1 MTHAEAATARGEPP
15 EPGATGTLWARI
27 DRLLEGIEPEA
38 ASAHGVAPLLV
49 ERLRARGA
57 PVSPELQQE
66 ERAARIA
73 NAIAP
78 SVLQRARAAYGGR
91 MMVLKGPEVSA
102 LYPGR
107 ARMLVDLDLLVDDAP
122 AVREALL
129 GGGFESA
136 DRLKPV
142 SEAFYHVNPVEL
154 PGVPLPIELHK
165 SFRWPN
171 GLRPAPNEDLFA
183 AAVPSSVGVPGL
195 VAPSRAHHAVLL
207 AAHAWAE
214 RPLQRLRDLIDVAA
228 MAEGVDDAEL
238 ERVARGWGWERLW
251 RTTRAT
257 VAWLLGEGP
266 KPSAVRLWARH
277 LAPVREPRAVDRT
290 LGYWLSPFWAMRPP
304 TAFHVTAFQA
314 KKAVLGPRHPLHAD

>member
-1 MTHAEAATARGEPP
+1 
-15 EPGATGTLWARI
+15 
-27 DRLLEGIEPEA
+27 
-38 ASAHGVAPLLV
+38 
-49 ERLRARGA
+49 
-57 PVSPELQQE
+57 
-66 ERAARIA
+66 
-73 NAIAP
+73 
-78 SVLQRARAAYGGR
+78 
-91 MMVLKGPEVSA
+91 VLKGPEVSA

-122 AVREALL
+122 AAREALL
-129 GGGFESA
+129 RGGFESA

-171 GLRPAPNEDLFA
+171 GLRPASNEDLFA
-183 AAVPSSVGVPGL
+183 AAVPSTAGVPDL

-251 RTTRAT
+251 HTTRET
-257 VAWLLGEGP
+257 VGWLLGDAP

-277 LAPVREPRAVDRT
+277 LEPVREPGAADRA
-290 LGYWLSPFWAMRPP
+290 LGYWLSSFWAMRPL
-304 TAFHVTAFQA
+304 TALHVTAFLA
-314 KKAVLGPRHPLHAD
+314 KKALLGRSGAPQAG